1 MAINKS
7 LIEDPFLLVY
17 DSRSGSTFLSNLLV
31 KSAPI
36 AIAPESDF
44 ISAIIQNYRQ
54 KIITDKQ
61 DLENILEITFSDQ
74 KFSDWNLDCDEIYK
88 YIQLNSPTSIR
99 DFILL
104 ICTLYK
110 EKKFPDSEVFGLKKS
125 TYLKLHRTINKLF
138 PQSKFI
144 SIVRDGRAVF
154 NSKKNSI
161 YSVTGKP
168 FETNPYS
175 AALEWSKIL
184 KLIREVDQNY
194 PGRMAIV
201 QYEQMIQEPEA
212 TVKTLCQFL
221 GIKSSETNN
230 QYSIPDRYGKDLHQN
245 IHKEPLVDRI
255 EAWQQDLSDR
265 EILAFEVVSHQ
276 DLLLESYELLHS
288 RVVVT
293 MLGLF
298 WKIFLSVKVCLKEFL
313 IWTGIKQY

>member
-1 MAINKS
+1 M
-7 LIEDPFLLVY
+7 Y

-44 ISAIIQNYRQ
+44 ISTIIQNYRK

-61 DLENILEITFSDQ
+61 DLENILEITFSDR
-74 KFSDWNLDCDEIYK
+74 KFSDWHLERDEISK
-88 YIQLNSPTSIR
+88 YIQLDSPTSIR

-110 EKKFPDSEVFGLKKS
+110 EKNFPDSEVFGLKKS
-125 TYLKLHRTINKLF
+125 TYLKLHRTINEFF
-138 PQSKFI
+138 PQFKFI

-212 TVKTLCQFL
+212 TINTLCQFI
-221 GIKSSETNN
+221 GVKSSETNN
-230 QYSIPDRYGKDLHQN
+230 QYSIPDRYGKDLHKNVNQ
-245 IHKEPLVDRI
+245 EPLTSRI

-276 DLLLESYELLHS
+276 DLLLESYDLLHS

-293 MLGLF
+293 TVGFF
-298 WKIFLSVKVCLKEFL
+298 WKIVHTIKVRLKRFL
-313 IWTGIKQY
+313 IWTGVRQY